1 MEQFK
6 DAKFMTAAEKAMV
19 LKQWKV
25 FITGGFQWEHFTE
38 RLYKH
43 LSLHCS
49 FIAHYNRAGF
59 YDTYFSN
66 PEDTIRFV
74 TQFDRSKGSIS
85 VEYGMDFWMKG
96 EYEDLNQAM
105 CETIDLYKKPIYQR
119 CAERIRE
126 HDLAQ
131 ARHLLEKHGL
141 SHA

>member
-6 DAKFMTAAEKAMV
+6 DAKFMAAAEKTMV
-19 LKQWKV
+19 LKQWKA
-25 FITGGFQWEHFTE
+25 FIAGSFQWEHFTE

-74 TQFDRSKGSIS
+74 AQFDRSKGSIS
-85 VEYGMDFWMKG
+85 VEYGMDFWLKG

-105 CETIDLYKKPIYQR
+105 CEAIDLYKKSIYQR

-126 HDLAQ
+126 RDLAQ